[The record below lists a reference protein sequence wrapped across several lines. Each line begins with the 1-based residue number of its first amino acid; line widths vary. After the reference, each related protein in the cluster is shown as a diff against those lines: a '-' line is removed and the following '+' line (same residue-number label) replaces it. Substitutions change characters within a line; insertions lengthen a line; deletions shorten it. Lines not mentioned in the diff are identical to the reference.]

1 MDSDGSEYEY
11 GSDYGGSQD
20 EENEDEMVDETAIKI
35 ANTFYEADDCKT
47 SDPARALE
55 LYLQVL
61 SLQQSGADS
70 DAKDPENFHFKSLEN
85 VVKLC
90 ATLNKPD
97 AMLEH
102 YRQVLTLL
110 PQVTRNEFT
119 DTVNSI
125 LDLVSTLPGARSIIS
140 KTYEITLEALK
151 TAHNERLWFQTNV
164 KLGRLYLEMGEVASL
179 KRVLKELHQSCKTPD
194 GHDDLSKAT
203 SLLDVYCLEVQLCT
217 TTHDTAKLKSIY
229 PKTLD
234 LDAAISDPRTMGLI
248 REEGGK
254 MYLAEGL
261 WLLAYNEFFE
271 SFRNYQEAGNSR
283 AKQCLKYVVLANML
297 ASSDINPFDSR
308 EAKVFKDVDEISAM
322 LQLRD
327 AYGNNDI
334 TTFEKILNHPK
345 HHIITDPLIKRYLDP
360 LVRNIRSHVLVKV
373 VAPYK
378 TIKLASI
385 AKEMNIAE
393 AEVEGLA
400 VTLIHDNILASRK
413 IDQCQ
418 RVLVDI
424 SSTTREVAAS
434 KTVDALAKWTSALVK
449 ANQVTSERNLLS
461 F

>member
-203 SLLDVYCLEVQLCT
+203 SLLDVYCLEVQVRPLFS
-217 TTHDTAKLKSIY
+217 SI
-229 PKTLD
+229 
-234 LDAAISDPRTMGLI
+234 
-248 REEGGK
+248 
-254 MYLAEGL
+254 
-261 WLLAYNEFFE
+261 
-271 SFRNYQEAGNSR
+271 
-283 AKQCLKYVVLANML
+283 YVVLANML

-345 HHIITDPLIKRYLDP
+345 HHIITDPLIKRYRRMTTTFFHHVNCRGRSYLDP

-385 AKEMNIAE
+385 AKVLNSPYPGLPEQTCRHDYLVNL
-393 AEVEGLA
+393 EGLA

-424 SSTTREVAAS
+424 SSYVQQNRWNDVNMNGGRVRTRTTREGAS
-434 KTVDALAKWTSALVK
+434 KTVDALAKWTSALVT
-449 ANQVTSERNLLS
+449 ANQVTSERNLLP